1 MERRIHGEMADQHM
15 PVGQGVQIRF
25 IDDLK
30 ENRKATRNRRAK
42 QDSYGV
48 AIRVQGI
55 DGQPFVVLNSGD
67 QAKSSY
73 GVQIKTDSNY
83 GSISPNPPADHQ
95 GIASRASH
103 TVRSSSSELELPEN
117 PYDNKGY
124 RPSASQYSSTSDEEL
139 NSRPRAK
146 PRALQPARKE
156 ELRRSQSHGSL
167 NDPELDSY
175 GYDGHYSERSSTLD
189 TTYSQSSSSR
199 GSLRKLDNGEPS
211 SRTGFKPAT
220 SQQPT
225 SFSSRSSLQ
234 RKGDLSPS
242 SPPKMLSEDI
252 DTKPL
257 SSVDSLI
264 SKFDTKGQVRGRTA
278 RRSQA
283 SKEDKKRSQSLDGR
297 KSNQDTGDSI
307 DTRSTERNVQ
317 QDNRPFGKQ
326 SLQRVDINKNQLTT
340 QWVAQTMEEPVTQRQ
355 QRSVQAEMQLKSTPD
370 LLKDQQKDGDPNWE
384 IVYNILRDGSGDN
397 EVMLRK
403 KTGLLLE
410 KFQSLRASPGEDAR
424 TLLNQKKDLERKLSQ
439 LQQQLDDEIKQ
450 RLKQEINRDRPAA
463 ATHRLEIQLE
473 ENMEECKKL
482 KEVLEKKKNELSSMN
497 QELVEVRMSKE
508 QAETKLRSLEMKL
521 QDSKE
526 ELNKMRTQGVT
537 SDKHALLKE
546 LHETQDELDD
556 ILQLRQRQDELLR
569 QKDRE
574 LTALKGALKDE
585 VANHDKE
592 LDNLRQ
598 QYQNDMQQL
607 RRNMDNVSQDQISLE
622 SERQK
627 INLVVRNL
635 QRELEESSDEINQWK
650 EMFQKNKE
658 EFRSAKQEVLQLK
671 MEKEEFEDEL
681 KEMKDRYSLLQAELE
696 QAKKGSVKVGDLE
709 AAKKDLQRFED
720 QVRQLSQ
727 EKKKVEDL
735 LLQRDRE
742 LSALKGALKDEVS
755 SHDQET
761 EKLRLDYNRELQ
773 ETIRDYEER
782 LKEIQRSQD
791 QGRQLSQEK
800 QRMEDML
807 HQRERELSALKGALK
822 DEVSGHDRETE
833 KLRDQFSRELQQTKR
848 DYEEQLRTK
857 KRLEEEKGEFDRIR
871 QVLENS
877 LQESRDEN
885 DDLRRKILGL
895 EAQVKE
901 LRTFSD
907 DLERAE
913 SRLKEKVSRLEAD
926 KKRMEESLGQ
936 VTDQEQEF
944 SMARREMETRLDE
957 AQRSLKRLTLE
968 YDELQECY
976 QEEIR
981 QKDQLKKTKNEL
993 EEQKRLLDKSMDKLT
1008 RELDNMSSE
1017 SRDSLQILQLQLEEY
1032 KEKSRREITE
1042 SQKQSKEKTAEAERL
1057 QGTIIRLQEEVQ
1069 RLKQALQDSQADR
1082 ENAVLDKEL
1091 VVQRL
1096 QALEQDVDS
1105 KKRSQDDRYRQV
1117 KVLEDKVKRLEAE
1130 LDEEKNTVELMTDRV
1145 NRSRDQ
1151 MDQLRAEL
1159 MQERS
1164 SRQDLEC
1171 DKVSLERQNKDMKS
1185 RLASMEGQQ
1194 KPSANVSQL
1203 EARLLEVQE
1212 KLQFEE
1218 RERNTLLST
1227 NRKLER
1233 KIKELNIQ
1241 LEDERLQVN
1250 DQKDQLNLRVKALK
1264 RQVDEA
1270 EEEIERMEG
1279 LRKKAARE
1287 VEEQMEINEQ
1297 LQARLKAME
1306 KENRNRK
1313 PTRPAADDDFSSD
1326 GEFDAPYDPSSIT
1339 SLLTESNLQTSA
1351 C

>member
-537 SDKHALLKE
+537 SDKHALLK
-546 LHETQDELDD
+546 
-556 ILQLRQRQDELLR
+556 
-569 QKDRE
+569 
-574 LTALKGALKDE
+574 
-585 VANHDKE
+585 
-592 LDNLRQ
+592 
-598 QYQNDMQQL
+598 
-607 RRNMDNVSQDQISLE
+607 DQISLE